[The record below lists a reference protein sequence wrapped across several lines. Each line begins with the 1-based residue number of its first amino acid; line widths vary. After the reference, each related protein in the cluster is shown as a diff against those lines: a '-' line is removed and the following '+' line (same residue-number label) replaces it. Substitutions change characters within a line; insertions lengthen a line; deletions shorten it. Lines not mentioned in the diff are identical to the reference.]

1 MPYKN
6 PPKTTRFHIGTSG
19 NPFGRMPVI
28 TNKDL
33 YYNLRILRMLVDIA
47 MQQLRQKGNKNATES

>member
-6 PPKTTRFHIGTSG
+6 PPKNNRFRRGTSG
-19 NPFGRMPVI
+19 NPFGRMPEI

-33 YYNLRILRMLVDIA
+33 YHNLRILRMLVDIA
-47 MQQLRQKGNKNATES
+47 MQQLRQKGSNNATES

>member
-6 PPKTTRFHIGTSG
+6 PPKTTRFQIGKSG

-28 TNKDL
+28 TNKYL
-33 YYNLRILRMLVDIA
+33 YHNLRILRMLIDIA
-47 MQQLRQKGNKNATES
+47 MQQLRQQ